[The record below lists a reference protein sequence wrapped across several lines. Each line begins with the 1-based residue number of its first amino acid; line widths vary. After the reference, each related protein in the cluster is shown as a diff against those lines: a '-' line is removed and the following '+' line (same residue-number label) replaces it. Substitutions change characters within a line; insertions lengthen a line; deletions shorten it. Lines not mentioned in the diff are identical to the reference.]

1 VDLQAADHH
10 SMAAAVAEAGAA
22 VVELAAVAAGEEA
35 QAVVTAVIQETA
47 EEDISLPFFCF
58 IASVFYNT
66 LNSIPMREAMLFV
79 HFLGLILGMGSGF
92 ASLFI
97 GLYNKT
103 IPKDEA
109 PKFVLRLRS
118 LGYMGLAGIIL
129 LILSGGYLAT
139 PYWSMI
145 GSMPYFITKLAL
157 VFVLTVIVILIDQ
170 KWRRAIKNN
179 GGADLAAIQKLGRL
193 AFPVGILILLFAVLQ
208 FR

>member
-1 VDLQAADHH
+1 
-10 SMAAAVAEAGAA
+10 
-22 VVELAAVAAGEEA
+22 
-35 QAVVTAVIQETA
+35 
-47 EEDISLPFFCF
+47 
-58 IASVFYNT
+58 
-66 LNSIPMREAMLFV
+66 MREAMLFV

-145 GSMPYFITKLAL
+145 GSMPYFIAKLAL

>member
-1 VDLQAADHH
+1 
-10 SMAAAVAEAGAA
+10 
-22 VVELAAVAAGEEA
+22 
-35 QAVVTAVIQETA
+35 
-47 EEDISLPFFCF
+47 
-58 IASVFYNT
+58 
-66 LNSIPMREAMLFV
+66 MREAMLFV

-157 VFVLTVIVILIDQ
+157 VFVLTVIVSLIDQ